1 MKFTRKQGH
10 DMKLTLKYQPVAK
23 NAPLFARDI
32 VEVAQQIPGMDLDYS
47 PASLRHVDAIIED
60 MRRDGAP
67 LDAVGETL
75 FGFGTY
81 VGEVFVRNAGAVWI
95 DFDES
100 HRKFTSHAFG
110 IELPGGAVRN
120 PLGKV
125 FKRFANGAE
134 DSVEFFYQ
142 VATRPRPAP

>member
-1 MKFTRKQGH
+1 
-10 DMKLTLKYQPVAK
+10 MKLNLKYQPVAK

-32 VEVAQQIPGMDLDYS
+32 VEAAREITGMDLDYS
-47 PASLRHVDAIIED
+47 VASLRHVDDIIEGL
-60 MRRDGAP
+60 RRDGVRV
-67 LDAVGETL
+67 DAIGGTL

-95 DFDES
+95 DFDKS
-100 HRKFTSHAFG
+100 HKRFSSHAFG
-110 IELPGGAVRN
+110 IEMPDGALRN

-134 DSVEFFYQ
+134 DSVEYFYQ
-142 VATRPRPAP
+142 ALGPQAS

>member
-1 MKFTRKQGH
+1 
-10 DMKLTLKYQPVAK
+10 MKLNLKYQPVAK

-32 VEVAQQIPGMDLDYS
+32 VEAARQYSGLDLDYS
-47 PASLRHVDAIIED
+47 AASLRHVDDIIED
-60 MRRDGAP
+60 MRRDGVP
-67 LDAVGETL
+67 MDAIGETL

-100 HRKFTSHAFG
+100 HKRFTSHAFG
-110 IELPGGAVRN
+110 IEMPGGAVRN

-134 DSVEFFYQ
+134 DSIEFFYQ
-142 VATRPRPAP
+142 VTERTMN